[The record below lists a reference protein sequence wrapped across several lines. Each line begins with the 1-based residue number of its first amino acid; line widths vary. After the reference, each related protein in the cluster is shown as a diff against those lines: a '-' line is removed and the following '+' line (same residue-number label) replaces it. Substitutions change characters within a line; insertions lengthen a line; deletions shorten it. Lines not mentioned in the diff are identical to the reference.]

1 MKVAQYEV
9 LGSVRKNDPSRTGR
23 STAGYVH
30 QVACEKSVA
39 KDSIVPGGT
48 DISFC
53 IIPSTSYWATFIGSL
68 PLFALLP
75 SDFADLSAK
84 FHRKLGLR
92 RTSRDYCLRRT
103 SLRLM
108 FARICGC
115 GTAGAN
121 AR

>member
-23 STAGYVH
+23 STAGHVH

-53 IIPSTSYWATFIGSL
+53 IIPSTSYWATFIGSSPFR
-68 PLFALLP
+68 PLAFRLRRFVCKVPSKVGPTADKPGLLP
-75 SDFADLSAK
+75 P
-84 FHRKLGLR
+84 
-92 RTSRDYCLRRT
+92 
-103 SLRLM
+103 
-108 FARICGC
+108 
-115 GTAGAN
+115 
-121 AR
+121 